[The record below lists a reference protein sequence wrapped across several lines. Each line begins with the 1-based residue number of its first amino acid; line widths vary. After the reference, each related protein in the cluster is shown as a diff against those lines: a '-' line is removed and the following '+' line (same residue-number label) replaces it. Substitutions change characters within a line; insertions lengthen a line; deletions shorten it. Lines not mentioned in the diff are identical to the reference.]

1 LVEEVAEGVLPLT
14 VVTFKVELPA
24 DVDKQEIL
32 ITLAVIL
39 YKEGKLTLKQ
49 AADLA
54 GLSVED
60 FLLELGKRKV
70 SFTNITL
77 EELREELEE
86 ISSN

>member
-1 LVEEVAEGVLPLT
+1 MT
-14 VVTFKVELPA
+14 TVTFKVELPA
-24 DVDKQEIL
+24 DVDEQEIL
-32 ITLAVIL
+32 VILAVIL

-54 GLSVED
+54 RLSVED

-70 SFTNITL
+70 SFTNITP

-86 ISSN
+86 ISRS

>member
-1 LVEEVAEGVLPLT
+1 LVEGVAEGVLPLA

-24 DVDKQEIL
+24 DVDKREIL
-32 ITLAVIL
+32 IALAVIL

-54 GLSVED
+54 GLSVEG
-60 FLLELGKRKV
+60 FLLELGKRNV
-70 SFTNITL
+70 SFTNITP

-86 ISSN
+86 ISSS

>member
-1 LVEEVAEGVLPLT
+1 MT
-14 VVTFKVELPA
+14 TVTFKVELPA
-24 DVDKQEIL
+24 DVDKREIL
-32 ITLAVIL
+32 VTLAVIL

-60 FLLELGKRKV
+60 FLLELGRRKV

-86 ISSN
+86 ISHS

>member
-1 LVEEVAEGVLPLT
+1 MT
-14 VVTFKVELPA
+14 TVTFKVELPA
-24 DVDKQEIL
+24 DVDEQEIL
-32 ITLAVIL
+32 VTLATIL

-54 GLSVED
+54 RLSVED

-70 SFTNITL
+70 SFTNITP

-86 ISSN
+86 IGRS

>member
-1 LVEEVAEGVLPLT
+1 MT
-14 VVTFKVELPA
+14 TVTFKVELPA
-24 DVDKQEIL
+24 DVDEQEIL
-32 ITLAVIL
+32 VTLATIL

-54 GLSVED
+54 RLSVED
-60 FLLELGKRKV
+60 FLLELGKRKI
-70 SFTNITL
+70 SFTNITP

>member
-1 LVEEVAEGVLPLT
+1 MT

-24 DVDKQEIL
+24 DVDKREIL

-54 GLSVED
+54 ELSVEG
-60 FLLELGKRKV
+60 FLLELGRRKV
-70 SFTNITL
+70 SFTNMTP
-77 EELREELEE
+77 EELKGELKDLGRG
-86 ISSN
+86 

>member
-1 LVEEVAEGVLPLT
+1 
-14 VVTFKVELPA
+14 VELPA
-24 DVDKQEIL
+24 DVDKREIL

-54 GLSVED
+54 GLSIED
-60 FLLELGKRKV
+60 FLLELGKRRV
-70 SFTNITL
+70 SFTNITP

-86 ISSN
+86 ISSI